1 VEPPPDQG
9 ANAPDIVG
17 EGTFDP
23 GDYAAELSAPEDA
36 VGTRLL
42 LENERLRV
50 WEVRLEPGA
59 RAPFHRHVRPY
70 FWSCVDAGTGRQ
82 RHGDGTVR
90 VRRYREGE
98 TEFWLH
104 SPEDDRVHD
113 LENVGD
119 GVLRFVTVE
128 LVG

>member
-1 VEPPPDQG
+1 VETPPDEG
-9 ANAPDIVG
+9 TGPDMVG

-23 GDYAAELSAPEDA
+23 DDYATELSAPEDA

-42 LENERLRV
+42 LENDRLRI
-50 WEVRLEPGA
+50 WEIRLEPGE
-59 RAPFHRHVRPY
+59 RAPFHRHVTPY
-70 FWSCVDAGTGRQ
+70 FWSCVNAGTGRQ
-82 RHGDGTVR
+82 RHVDGSVR

-98 TEFWLH
+98 TEFWQH
-104 SPEDDRVHD
+104 SPHDDRVHD

-119 GVLRFVTVE
+119 SVLRFVTVE

>member
-1 VEPPPDQG
+1 VETRSEGGQV
-9 ANAPDIVG
+9 ADIVE
-17 EGTFDP
+17 EGTFEP
-23 GDYAAELSAPEDA
+23 GDYSAELGSPDAA

-50 WEVRLEPGA
+50 WEVRLGPGE
-59 RAPFHRHVRPY
+59 RAPFHRHVTPY

-90 VRRYREGE
+90 VRRYRAGE
-98 TEFWLH
+98 TEFWYH
-104 SPEDDRVHD
+104 SPEEDRVHD
-113 LENVGD
+113 LENVGAT
-119 GVLRFVTVE
+119 VLRFVTVE

>member
-1 VEPPPDQG
+1 VDARPDG
-9 ANAPDIVG
+9 AAAADIVE
-17 EGTFDP
+17 EGTFDV
-23 GDYAAELSAPEDA
+23 GDYPAELGAPAHE

-42 LENERLRV
+42 LQNERLRV
-50 WEVRLEPGA
+50 WEVRLEPGE
-59 RAPFHRHVRPY
+59 RAPFHRHVTPY
-70 FWSCVDAGTGRQ
+70 FWSCVNPGTGRQ

-98 TEFWLH
+98 TEFWQH
-104 SPEDDRVHD
+104 SPQDARVHD

-119 GVLRFVTVE
+119 SLLRFVTVE